1 MQSMERRALPAV
13 PLLAYVAP
21 SHDWAREQRR
31 AITVDELV
39 NQNLILLPGEHAT
52 RTVLDMAVTRGGLA
66 YRNVEECAEPQVI
79 QSLAAGGFG
88 VGVITDLPRFGAY
101 PLLIHDIGS
110 KEANLTLGL
119 HAAWDPGHYAA
130 ASIEGLVERITAFAA
145 DRIYA
150 GPHGNVL

>member
-1 MQSMERRALPAV
+1 MQSMARRPLPAV

-79 QSLAAGGFG
+79 QCS
-88 VGVITDLPRFGAY
+88 VGTPATTRPHL
-101 PLLIHDIGS
+101 S
-110 KEANLTLGL
+110 KVSSSGLRRSQQTAPMHGYMATLGRPVRL
-119 HAAWDPGHYAA
+119 DPSTSVPCLTHPRCAQT
-130 ASIEGLVERITAFAA
+130 EG
-145 DRIYA
+145 
-150 GPHGNVL
+150 